1 MQNKKKD
8 IIRFMVYMK
17 NGISY
22 AVSMIII
29 LILIYNKLCDHQVIS
44 TDGLIKMV
52 VWTVG
57 AVFMFNL
64 LFTRFII
71 KKWNFMTRLTIFMV
85 SICLYEGAGFYWLR
99 NFIRKSAIFQWIVF
113 TGIVFAIYLFCIVI
127 YRKYSKRQGEI
138 YTQALQEY
146 QKKRSIQN
154 DLNR

>member
-1 MQNKKKD
+1 MKKNKKD
-8 IIRFMVYMK
+8 IIHFMVYMR
-17 NGISY
+17 NGTSY
-22 AVSMIII
+22 AVSLFLF
-29 LILIYNKLCDHQVIS
+29 LILIYNKLCGHQTIS
-44 TDGLIKMV
+44 TDGLIKMM

-85 SICLYEGAGFYWLR
+85 SICLYEGVGFYWLR
-99 NFIRKSAIFQWIVF
+99 DFIRKGAIFQWLVF
-113 TGIVFAIYLFCIVI
+113 TGIVFAIYLFCIVL

-138 YTQALQEY
+138 YTQALQQY
-146 QKKRSIQN
+146 QQKRSIQN